1 MKGGHTMAQTR
12 QINAKPI
19 TAAQI
24 KRIHTIKSILGISE
38 DNYRAALDSRFG
50 VTTSKDLTLM
60 QAKNFL
66 DELEKLA
73 LQVRDDRHQAER
85 NTARQKAEAEHQKVE
100 AAKPK
105 RFDNL
110 DNRPGMASG
119 AQLRKIE
126 AMWQDISI
134 VPDQD
139 ARGRAL
145 RHFIK
150 RIAGVAD
157 MRFLDSQMAGKVIN
171 ALKAMEKQATAPSK
185 AKNPKNAI

>member
-1 MKGGHTMAQTR
+1 MAQGR
-12 QINAKPI
+12 RKIEKPI

-24 KRIHTIKSILGISE
+24 KRIHTIVHLLQIPD
-38 DNYRAALDSRFG
+38 DNYRDCLDSRFG
-50 VTTSKDLTLM
+50 VTTCKALTVN
-60 QAKNFL
+60 QAMSFIV
-66 DELEKLA
+66 ELEKYA
-73 LQVRDDRHQAER
+73 LKIQNARHQAQR
-85 NTARQKAEAEHQKVE
+85 EAELEKAV
-100 AAKPK
+100 AATPK

-134 VPDQD
+134 IPDHD

-150 RIAGVAD
+150 RVAGVAD
-157 MRFLDSQMAGKVIN
+157 MRFLDSQGASKVIN
-171 ALKAMEKQATAPSK
+171 AMNAMKERAPEP
-185 AKNPKNAI
+185 AKGKTPKNAA